1 MKREWLEATNKPRLV
16 LLSGLLLLLLL
27 VCASSYADQPQ
38 ATGTSPVVVP
48 AGTSPT
54 VAPVSTATPM
64 TEWLFDTALAA
75 DALQSLR
82 AQQMGLSETN
92 SVLGAH
98 PNQAQTVGYFVGA
111 GVIHYLLTRE
121 LIRQHVPSSIVQMW
135 ETGTIGLEMA
145 YVKHNASL
153 GVHFYVP

>member
-27 VCASSYADQPQ
+27 VCASSYAQTAP
-38 ATGTSPVVVP
+38 VP

-64 TEWLFDTALAA
+64 TEWLFDAALTA